1 MGIHYI
7 TAFVEFCRTIVLAKY
22 LCLVVT
28 LVFSLYN
35 KLILSKGKSLWKE
48 VLVFVNGYL
57 LIWILLQKIERL
69 EEELN
74 RYKQHDKN
82 WVVSS
87 EQISTCS
94 VFHIKKRYASP
105 HAYQV
110 LLSWQI
116 FFSWCHYNIIC
127 SICQWNYFYT
137 IYDIYMKKAPL
148 PVVEEPLS
156 SVTRIYDKTRT
167 SRQAVCIHTLFVV

>member
-1 MGIHYI
+1 MGIHY
-7 TAFVEFCRTIVLAKY
+7 TTVFVELCHTIVWTKSF
-22 LCLVVT
+22 CSVVHS
-28 LVFSLYN
+28 VFSLYN

-82 WVVSS
+82 WVVRS

-94 VFHIKKRYASP
+94 VFLHKKRYASP

-116 FFSWCHYNIIC
+116 FFSWRYYNIIC

-156 SVTRIYDKTRT
+156 SVTRIFDKTRT
-167 SRQAVCIHTLFVV
+167 SRQVVCIHTLFVV